1 MADLLAQLNEY
12 KRKVDFDT
20 FDITVKQLIS
30 MVSDK
35 LVNVAPEY
43 QRHFRWDRERQST
56 FIESVFL
63 GIPVPSLFT
72 AANPDGTWELIDGVQ
87 RLNTLIH
94 FAADEDVRTRVG
106 LGTALVLG
114 GLTKLSDFNERTF
127 ESLPQS
133 VQIQFVL
140 KPIKVTTIS
149 DKSDFAV
156 RFDLFER
163 LNTGGVLLTPQEIR
177 ACIYRGE
184 FNDFLRELAQFPS
197 FRKVVKLPRAK
208 EHDGTREEY
217 VLRFFAY
224 LDSYRTFD
232 HSVTDFLN
240 TYMEKATKSFHY
252 EQNRKV
258 FHEVFKVLAGALHNG
273 IVRRK
278 AETPANLFEAV
289 SVGAAL
295 ALKATGKIITTKI
308 NSWIESPDLK
318 ALTSGGTNTR
328 QMVKGRIEFC
338 RDRFMG
344 E

>member
-1 MADLLAQLNEY
+1 MPDLIAQLNEY

-20 FDITVKQLIS
+20 FDITVKQLVS
-30 MVSDK
+30 MVSDS
-35 LVNVAPEY
+35 LINVAPEY

-63 GIPVPSLFT
+63 GIPIPSLFT

-94 FAADEDVRTRVG
+94 FAGGDDIRRRVG
-106 LGTALVLG
+106 MATALTLG
-114 GLTKLSDFNERTF
+114 GLVKLSDFNGHTF

-133 VQIQFVL
+133 VQIQFAL

-184 FNDFLRELAQFPS
+184 FNDFLRELAKLPS
-197 FRKVVKLPRAK
+197 FRKVVKLPRVK
-208 EHDGTREEY
+208 EDDGTREEY

-224 LDSYRTFD
+224 LDSYKTFD

-240 TYMEKATKSFHY
+240 DYMEKATKSFQY
-252 EQNRKV
+252 EQNRK
-258 FHEVFKVLAGALHNG
+258 FFTEVFTVLSSALRDG

-278 AETPANLFEAV
+278 AETPANLYEAV

-295 ALKATGKIITTKI
+295 ALKAKGTIVTTRI
-308 NSWIESPDLK
+308 NSWIHSSDLK

-328 QMVKGRIEFC
+328 QMVKKRIEFC
-338 RDRFMG
+338 RNKFMG
-344 E
+344 A

>member
-35 LVNVAPEY
+35 LINVAPEY

-56 FIESVFL
+56 FVESVFL

-94 FAADEDVRTRVG
+94 FAGDEDVRARVG
-106 LGTALVLG
+106 LASALTLE
-114 GLTKLSDFNERTF
+114 GLTKLSDFNGRTVD
-127 ESLPQS
+127 SLPQS
-133 VQIQFVL
+133 VHIQFLL

-184 FNDFLRELAQFPS
+184 FNDFLKELAKLQA

-208 EHDGTREEY
+208 EDDGTREEY

-224 LDSYRTFD
+224 LDGYKNFD

-240 TYMEKATKSFHY
+240 HYMEKATKGFRY
-252 EQNRKV
+252 EENRKFFAHV
-258 FHEVFKVLAGALHNG
+258 FDVLAKALHGG

-295 ALKATGKIITTKI
+295 AFKAKGKIATARI
-308 NSWIESPDLK
+308 NTWIDSPELK

-328 QMVKGRIEFC
+328 QMVKGRIEYC
-338 RDRFMG
+338 RDKFMG
-344 E
+344 A